1 MPADY
6 HLGYRVEFSIRRNFE
21 NMKIARSALVSHS
34 AMDMYRLVEAVPA
47 YPQFL
52 SWCSAT
58 KVHEQNNET
67 QKASL
72 TVVVAG
78 IRQHFTTMNTLV
90 SGERVEMKLLEG
102 PFKNLQGQ
110 WCFVQLG
117 SDGCKIS
124 LELDFEMNTGPMAS
138 MFGKGFGKV
147 ADRLVEDFCK
157 RAEMVYPK

>member
-1 MPADY
+1 
-6 HLGYRVEFSIRRNFE
+6 
-21 NMKIARSALVSHS
+21 MKIERSALVTHN
-34 AMDMYRLVEAVPA
+34 AMDMFKLVADVPS

-52 SWCSAT
+52 SWCT
-58 KVHEQNNET
+58 DTIVHEQNCQT

-78 IRQHFTTMNTLV
+78 IRQHFTTMNALS

-102 PFKNLQGQ
+102 PFKNLHGE

-117 SDGCKIS
+117 ADGCKIS
-124 LELDFEMNTGPMAS
+124 LELDFEMNRGPMAT

-147 ADRLVEDFCK
+147 ANRLVEDFCK
-157 RAEMVYPK
+157 RAEKVYQQ

>member
-1 MPADY
+1 
-6 HLGYRVEFSIRRNFE
+6 
-21 NMKIARSALVSHS
+21 MKIERSALVTHN
-34 AMDMYRLVEAVPA
+34 AMDMFKLVADVPS

-52 SWCSAT
+52 SWCT
-58 KVHEQNNET
+58 DTIVHEQNCQT

-78 IRQHFTTMNTLV
+78 IRQNFTTMNALS

-102 PFKNLQGQ
+102 PFKNLHGE

-117 SDGCKIS
+117 ADGCKIS
-124 LELDFEMNTGPMAS
+124 LELDFEMNRGPMAT

-147 ADRLVEDFCK
+147 ANRLVEDFCK
-157 RAEMVYPK
+157 RAEKVYQQ